1 MNRNLPPPSPFYRRA
16 HRVIGPCFHR
26 LGLSCR
32 HFTDLTL
39 RSMDQPLTFRERLR
53 RRLHFF
59 SCSVCRGFQKQMLS
73 LTALVRMSVA
83 TREAEQPDP
92 DFLRAV
98 RQELTRVAGES
109 EQEGPSN
116 NA

>member
-1 MNRNLPPPSPFYRRA
+1 
-16 HRVIGPCFHR
+16 
-26 LGLSCR
+26 
-32 HFTDLTL
+32 
-39 RSMDQPLTFRERLR
+39 MDQPLTLRENFR
-53 RRLHFF
+53 RRFHFF

-83 TREAEQPDP
+83 TREAEKPDD

-109 EQEGPSN
+109 EQDGPAN
-116 NA
+116 HT

>member
-1 MNRNLPPPSPFYRRA
+1 
-16 HRVIGPCFHR
+16 
-26 LGLSCR
+26 
-32 HFTDLTL
+32 
-39 RSMDQPLTFRERLR
+39 MDQPLTLRENFR
-53 RRLHFF
+53 RRFHFL

-92 DFLRAV
+92 EFLLAV

-109 EQEGPSN
+109 EQSGPTSN
-116 NA
+116 A

>member
-1 MNRNLPPPSPFYRRA
+1 MNPKLPPPSPFYRRA

-32 HFTDLTL
+32 HFADLTL
-39 RSMDQPLTFRERLR
+39 RSMDQPLTFRENIR
-53 RRLHFF
+53 RRFHFL

-92 DFLRAV
+92 EFLRAV

-109 EQEGPSN
+109 GQNDNSPN
-116 NA
+116 T

>member
-1 MNRNLPPPSPFYRRA
+1 
-16 HRVIGPCFHR
+16 
-26 LGLSCR
+26 
-32 HFTDLTL
+32 
-39 RSMDQPLTFRERLR
+39 
-53 RRLHFF
+53 
-59 SCSVCRGFQKQMLS
+59 MLS

-98 RQELTRVAGES
+98 RQELTRVAGDS
-109 EQEGPSN
+109 DQNGPST

>member
-1 MNRNLPPPSPFYRRA
+1 MNPKLPPPSPFYRRA
-16 HRVIGPCFHR
+16 HRVIGPCFHS

-32 HFTDLTL
+32 HFADLTL
-39 RSMDQPLTFRERLR
+39 KSMDQPLSFREKFR
-53 RRLHFF
+53 RRFHFF

-83 TREAEQPDP
+83 TREAEKPDD

-98 RQELTRVAGES
+98 RQELTRLAGES
-109 EQEGPSN
+109 DQRGPTSN
-116 NA
+116 T

>member
-16 HRVIGPCFHR
+16 HRVMGPCFHR

-32 HFTDLTL
+32 HFADLTL
-39 RSMDQPLTFRERLR
+39 RSMDQPLTLRENLR
-53 RRLHFF
+53 RQLHFL

-83 TREAEQPDP
+83 TREAEPPDA

-98 RQELTRVAGES
+98 RQELTRVAGEA
-109 EQEGPSN
+109 EQGDPSN
-116 NA
+116 SA

>member
-1 MNRNLPPPSPFYRRA
+1 MNRKLPPPSPFYRRA
-16 HRVIGPCFHR
+16 HRLVGPSFHR
-26 LGLSCR
+26 LGLSCK

-39 RSMDQPLTFRERLR
+39 RSMDQPLTFRENVR
-53 RRLHFF
+53 RRFHYF

-83 TREAEQPDP
+83 TREAEQPDA

-98 RQELTRVAGES
+98 RQELTRVAGEA
-109 EQEGPSN
+109 EQGDPSN
-116 NA
+116 SA

>member
-1 MNRNLPPPSPFYRRA
+1 
-16 HRVIGPCFHR
+16 
-26 LGLSCR
+26 
-32 HFTDLTL
+32 
-39 RSMDQPLTFRERLR
+39 MDQPLTLRENIR
-53 RRLHFF
+53 RRFHFL

-92 DFLRAV
+92 EFLRAV

-109 EQEGPSN
+109 DQSGPTSN
-116 NA
+116 T